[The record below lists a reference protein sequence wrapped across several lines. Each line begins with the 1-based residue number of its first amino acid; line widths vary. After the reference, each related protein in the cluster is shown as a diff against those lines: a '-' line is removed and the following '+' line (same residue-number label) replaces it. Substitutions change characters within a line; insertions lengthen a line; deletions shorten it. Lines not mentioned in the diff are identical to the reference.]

1 MSEQLRLFE
10 PDLTSW
16 VERIWTKVDAELRGE
31 IVSVLAQ
38 MGRRALEQRQGPAKE
53 GTTDES

>member
-16 VERIWTKVDAELRGE
+16 VERIWTKVDAEVRVE
-31 IVSVLAQ
+31 IVLVLAR
-38 MGRRALEQRQGPAKE
+38 MGRRALEQRPAPAKE
-53 GTTDES
+53 TTTDES